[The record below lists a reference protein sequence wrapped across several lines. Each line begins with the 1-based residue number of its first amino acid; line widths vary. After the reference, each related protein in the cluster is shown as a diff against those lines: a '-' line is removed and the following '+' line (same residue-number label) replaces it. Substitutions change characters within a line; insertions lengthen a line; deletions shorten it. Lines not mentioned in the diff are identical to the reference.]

1 MKPDPRIARSW
12 LFVPGDS
19 ERTLTRSWDSP
30 ADAVIVDLE
39 DAVAPENKAAA
50 RTTVREFL
58 ETAGSRRDGR
68 LLYVRINPSDTGRTL
83 DDLRETFPGRPDG
96 YMIPKVERPEDVRAV
111 AQAIAEL
118 EAAAEVERGTT
129 KLVPI
134 VTETPLAALRV
145 AELCRADDRTVAVI
159 WGTEDLGAAIGARR
173 VKRPDGTMLDVFRT
187 VRSMVLLAGA
197 AAGVGIIDTP
207 VVEIPDLERLITES
221 TEASWMGFTG
231 KLAIHP
237 TQVLPINDAFLPD
250 SQEVA
255 DAERLMALAREKGLA
270 AFRMGGKMIDVPHI
284 KAAQRVLAT
293 AQRHRAPR

>member
-19 ERTLTRSWDSP
+19 ERKLARSWDSD

-50 RTTVREFL
+50 RGIVREFL
-58 ETAGSRRDGR
+58 TAAAGRRDGR
-68 LLYVRINPSDTGRTL
+68 LLYVRMNPVDSGLTA

-96 YMIPKVERPEDVRAV
+96 YVIPKVERPEDVRTV
-111 AQAIAEL
+111 ARLLDEL
-118 EAAAEVERGTT
+118 EAAAGVPAGDT
-129 KLVPI
+129 KLIPI

-145 AELCRADDRTVAVI
+145 ADLCRADERTVAVI

-197 AAGVGIIDTP
+197 AAGIGIIDTP
-207 VVEIPDLERLITES
+207 VVEIPDLERVTTEAR
-221 TEASWMGFTG
+221 EASWMGFTG

-237 TQVLPINDAFLPD
+237 SQVPLINDAFLPD
-250 SQEVA
+250 AQEVA
-255 DAERLMALAREKGLA
+255 DAEQVMALAREKGLA
-270 AFRMGGKMIDVPHI
+270 AFRMGNKMIDVPHI

-293 AQRHRAPR
+293 AQRHRSA